1 MILIDTGP
9 LVALIDQKSKELHD
23 RTVVLIQSLSHPL
36 LTTWPCLTEA
46 LYLSGQLL
54 GWAGQESLR
63 TYLIRGAIRV
73 HQPEPN
79 EWERALALMEQYND
93 TPMDFAD
100 ASLVSLAE
108 LRGVRRII
116 TIDSDFYIYRING
129 AENFDVIQ
137 L

>member
-9 LVALIDQKSKELHD
+9 LVALIDRRNKELHD
-23 RTVVLIQSLSHPL
+23 KSVVFIQSLSQPL

-46 LYLSGQLL
+46 LYLLGQLS
-54 GWAGQESLR
+54 GWAGQEGLR
-63 TYLIRGAIRV
+63 DYLRRGVISV
-73 HQPEPN
+73 HQPEQN
-79 EWERALALMEQYND
+79 EWERVLELMEQYND

-108 LRGVRRII
+108 LRGVRRIL
-116 TIDSDFYIYRING
+116 TLDSDFYIYRING
-129 AENFDVIQ
+129 TESFDVTR